1 MTNPTQDTHDPD
13 FDVVTGRTT
22 TGHSWDGIRELN
34 TPLPRWW
41 LWTFYASILWA
52 VGYWL
57 VYPAWPMITTH
68 TTGLLGYSSRASVAL
83 EIDALELRRDKQA
96 AGLKT
101 ASLKEIKANPD
112 LLRVALARGK
122 ASFAENC
129 VGCHGQ
135 GGTGAPSYPNLTDDD
150 WVWGG
155 SLNDIHTTLLHGI
168 RWNQNADTRVSAMLA
183 FGQLGM
189 LKKPEIEQVVDYV
202 RSLANLETAKGA
214 DLVAGKTLYETN
226 CASCHG
232 EAGKGNREVG
242 APDLTDAIW
251 LYGSSREAMIETVNN
266 GRAGIMPAWSTRL
279 DPITIKALTVYVH
292 SLGGGQ

>member
-1 MTNPTQDTHDPD
+1 MSHEPD
-13 FDVVTGRTT
+13 FDAVTGQST

-41 LWTFYASILWA
+41 LWTFYVTILWSI
-52 VGYWL
+52 GYWL
-57 VYPAWPMITTH
+57 VYPAWPLISSH
-68 TTGLLGYSSRASVAL
+68 TTGFFGYSSRAAVTVEVQAL
-83 EIDALELRRDKQA
+83 EQRRDQQA

-101 ASLKEIKANPD
+101 ASLEEIKASPD

-155 SLNDIHTTLLHGI
+155 ALKDIQTTIQHGI
-168 RWNQNADTRVSAMLA
+168 RWTQNADTRVGEMLA
-183 FGQLGM
+183 FGRQGM
-189 LKKPEIEQVVDYV
+189 LKKDEIEQVVDFV
-202 RSLANLETAKGA
+202 RSLAKLEPAKGA
-214 DLVAGKTLYETN
+214 DLAAGKAVYDAN
-226 CASCHG
+226 CAACHG

-251 LYGSSREAMIETVNN
+251 LYGSSREAMIESVHN
-266 GRAGIMPAWSTRL
+266 GRAGIMPAWSSRL
-279 DPITIKALTVYVH
+279 DPVTIKALTVYVH

>member
-1 MTNPTQDTHDPD
+1 MTNPNHTAHEPD
-13 FDVVTGRTT
+13 FDAVTGQST

-41 LWTFYASILWA
+41 LWTFYITIVWSI
-52 VGYWL
+52 GYWL
-57 VYPAWPMITTH
+57 VYPAWPLISSH
-68 TTGLLGYSSRASVAL
+68 TTGLFGYSSRAAVAVEVQAL
-83 EIDALELRRDKQA
+83 EQRRDQQA

-101 ASLKEIKANPD
+101 ASLEEIKASPE

-155 SLNDIHTTLLHGI
+155 GLKDIQTTIQNGI
-168 RWNQNADTRVSAMLA
+168 RWTQNADTRMGEMLA
-183 FGQLGM
+183 FGRQGM
-189 LKKPEIEQVVDYV
+189 LKKDEIEQVVDFV
-202 RSLANLETAKGA
+202 RSLAKLEPAKGA
-214 DLVAGKTLYETN
+214 NLAAGKALYETN

-251 LYGSSREAMIETVNN
+251 LYGSSREAMIESVHN
-266 GRAGIMPAWSTRL
+266 GRAGIMPAWASRL
-279 DPITIKALTVYVH
+279 DPVTIKALTVYVH

>member
-1 MTNPTQDTHDPD
+1 MTNPTQTAPESDI
-13 FDVVTGRTT
+13 DVVTGRST

-41 LWTFYASILWA
+41 LWTFYATILWA

-57 VYPAWPMITTH
+57 VYPAWPLISGH
-68 TTGLLGYSSRASVAL
+68 TTGLFGYSSRAAVAVELQAL
-83 EIDALELRRDKQA
+83 EQRRDQQA
-96 AGLKT
+96 AGLRT
-101 ASLKEIKANPD
+101 SSLEEIKASPD

-155 SLNDIHTTLLHGI
+155 ALKDIQTTIQNGI
-168 RWNQNADTRVSAMLA
+168 RWTQNADTRMGEMLA
-183 FGQLGM
+183 FGRLGM
-189 LKKPEIEQVVDYV
+189 LKKEEVEQVVDFV
-202 RSLANLETAKGA
+202 RSLAKLEPAKGA
-214 DLVAGKTLYETN
+214 NLPAGKTVYDAN
-226 CASCHG
+226 CAACHG

-251 LYGSSREAMIETVNN
+251 LYGSSREAMIESVHN
-266 GRAGIMPAWSTRL
+266 GRAGIMPAWASRL
-279 DPITIKALTVYVH
+279 DPVTIKALTVYVH

>member
-1 MTNPTQDTHDPD
+1 MTNPTQNTQEPD
-13 FDVVTGRTT
+13 FDGVTGRTT

-41 LWTFYASILWA
+41 LWTFYATIVWA

-57 VYPAWPMITTH
+57 LFPAWPLLTTH
-68 TTGLLGYSSRASVAL
+68 TPGLLGHSSRASVAR
-83 EIDALELRRDKQA
+83 EIEALELRRDQQA

-101 ASLKEIKANPD
+101 ASLEEIKANPD

-122 ASFAENC
+122 AAFAENC

-155 SLNDIHTTLLHGI
+155 TLNDIHTTLQHGI
-168 RWNQNADTRVSAMLA
+168 RWSQNAETRVSAMLA

-202 RSLANLETAKGA
+202 RSLAKLETAKGA
-214 DLVAGKTLYETN
+214 DLVAGKTLFEAN

-232 EAGKGNREVG
+232 EAGKGNRELG